1 MGFYQ
6 TMYAIFARPVRW
18 LYRVKVVGLENVP
31 AEGCILACNHTAF
44 SDVLVVSA
52 AAKRQVRYMAKKEL
66 FKIPLLGRLIA
77 ALGAYPV
84 NRGGADVGSIK
95 RTIGLLE
102 AGELIGIFPQGTRH
116 GFKDPRQTEIKGG
129 IGMIAYHTHASV
141 LPAFID
147 NKRGKTGIF
156 RRNTVIFGR
165 KIPYEELGFAEGGT
179 KEYMNVS
186 REIFRQVCAI
196 KYGEDTV
203 LMPPADNDGDRR
215 KKSEAAE

>member
-18 LYRVKVVGLENVP
+18 LYRVKVEGIENVP
-31 AEGCILACNHTAF
+31 EGGCILACNHTAF

-66 FKIPLLGRLIA
+66 FKIPLLGSLIS

-102 AGELIGIFPQGTRH
+102 EGELIGIFPQGTRH
-116 GFKDPRQTEIKGG
+116 GKEDPRTTEVKGG
-129 IGMIAYHTHASV
+129 IGMIAYHTHAAV

-147 NKRGKTGIF
+147 NKRGKTGIL
-156 RRNTVIFGR
+156 RRNTVIFG
-165 KIPYEELGFAEGGT
+165 KLIPYEELGFTDGGA
-179 KEYMNVS
+179 KEYQAVS
-186 REIFRQVCAI
+186 EEIFRQVCVI
-196 KYGEDTV
+196 KYGPDTV
-203 LMPPADNDGDRR
+203 LTPPANTRQNRGR
-215 KKSEAAE
+215 KDKSE

>member
-6 TMYAIFARPVRW
+6 TMYSIFARPILW
-18 LYRVKVVGLENVP
+18 LYRVKVEGIENVP

-66 FKIPLLGRLIA
+66 FKIPLLGRLIS

-102 AGELIGIFPQGTRH
+102 GGELIGIFPQGTRR
-116 GFKDPRQTEIKGG
+116 GYEDPRTTEVKGG
-129 IGMIAYHTHASV
+129 IGMIAYHTHSAV

-147 NKRGKTGIF
+147 NKRGKTGIL
-156 RRNTVIFGR
+156 RRNTVIFG
-165 KIPYEELGFAEGGT
+165 KMIPYEELGFTDGGA
-179 KEYMNVS
+179 KEYQAVS
-186 REIFRQVCAI
+186 EEIFRRVCAI
-196 KYGEDTV
+196 KYGEDT
-203 LMPPADNDGDRR
+203 LLAPPER
-215 KKSEAAE
+215 KRLKGRAGEE

>member
-1 MGFYQ
+1 MGFYE

-18 LYRVKVVGLENVP
+18 LYRVKVEGLENVP

-66 FKIPLLGRLIA
+66 FKIPLLGRLIS

-95 RTIGLLE
+95 RTIGLLDE
-102 AGELIGIFPQGTRH
+102 GELIGIFPQGTRH
-116 GFKDPRQTEIKGG
+116 GYEDPRETEVKGG
-129 IGMIAYHTHASV
+129 IGMIAYHTKSAV

-147 NKRGKTGIF
+147 NKRGKTGIL
-156 RRNTVIFGR
+156 RRNTVTFG
-165 KIPYEELGFAEGGT
+165 KLIPYEELGFTEGGA
-179 KEYMNVS
+179 KEYMSVS
-186 REIFRQVCAI
+186 EEIFRRVCAI

-203 LMPPADNDGDRR
+203 LTPPETNRR
-215 KKSEAAE
+215 RIRGKEKTE